1 MNAFVTTL
9 YRDVTCAAG
18 ALLLTTV
25 FGMAFIESTAVPPGA
40 RVQTSTTVVAHS
52 TTPSWFGQPQ
62 PAVLVD

>member
-1 MNAFVTTL
+1 MNAFAATL
-9 YRDVTCAAG
+9 YRDVTCAAA

-25 FGMAFIESTAVPPGA
+25 FSMAFIESTAVPPGA
-40 RVQTSTTVVAHS
+40 RAQTSTVVAHT